1 LWADEKGEESA
12 MSDVLILE
20 KHKDLFKDDEAVRKF
35 ARLLREATQ
44 GRTMQLLLF
53 DENLL
58 GAIISTA
65 EAQTHLRERIAARL
79 VQDPKSLEVLKERLK
94 SEDLVPLA
102 TPTPET
108 TPPPRSR
115 KGPRS
120 TSQKAGN

>member
-1 LWADEKGEESA
+1 

-44 GRTMQLLLF
+44 GRAMQLLLF

-58 GAIISTA
+58 GAIIST
-65 EAQTHLRERIAARL
+65 EAAQAHLRERIAARL

-102 TPTPET
+102 TPTPEPT
-108 TPPPRSR
+108 LPPRHRRGSR
-115 KGPRS
+115 GAG
-120 TSQKAGN
+120 QKAGNK